1 MSAATPILT
10 PPLCSITPRQ
20 NKSDAIAFRAFTNCL
35 NTNLPASLAVPLTLI
50 LMQTQSVSVKIIWW
64 WEQIPFANAQLMQFW
79 MPKDYCH
86 CASVLPI
93 SWCSRRT
100 HSSASPLCVP
110 PTSLC
115 RAVNANATQTPL
127 PFPYTHWSAFCR
139 LPNVQ
144 LLTHFKLRQPQVDNQ
159 VFVNVQ
165 QQQMLSLNCRLILR
179 PVQPCAQPL
188 PTPWTTLSTPW
199 TSANASL
206 DSIKSDSLQWFA
218 NFNVRLLPS
227 LMQMASANAT
237 KLPFTFWILASVLPS
252 LPLINSMEDAVATN
266 TTTRSRSHPCSAAL
280 LVQPSQCQTQ
290 QESADACKRAGIS
303 KSALCPWFAYST
315 STLLMQ
321 LLAPQIQ

>member
-64 WEQIPFANAQLMQFW
+64 WEQILFANVQLTQRLTPPMC
-79 MPKDYCH
+79 KILS
-86 CASVLPI
+86 ASVRQI

-110 PTSLC
+110 QTSLC
-115 RAVNANATQTPL
+115 RAVNADATQTPL

-139 LPNVQ
+139 QPNVH
-144 LLTHFKLRQPQVDNQ
+144 LLTISQLRQPQVDNQ
-159 VFVNVQ
+159 VFVNVRQ
-165 QQQMLSLNCRLILR
+165 QRMLSHNCRLILR
-179 PVQPCAQPL
+179 PVQSCAQPF

-206 DSIKSDSLQWFA
+206 DSIKSDFLQWIA
-218 NFNVRLLPS
+218 NFNARL
-227 LMQMASANAT
+227 
-237 KLPFTFWILASVLPS
+237 
-252 LPLINSMEDAVATN
+252 
-266 TTTRSRSHPCSAAL
+266 
-280 LVQPSQCQTQ
+280 
-290 QESADACKRAGIS
+290 
-303 KSALCPWFAYST
+303 
-315 STLLMQ
+315 
-321 LLAPQIQ
+321 